1 MLFHCQC
8 QAFWNKTRF
17 LNSFWVITY
26 NDSESWGERY
36 LLSSSKIVDTPN
48 TFPSWNP
55 DKLWNKHH
63 CNIHFF
69 AGQMEN
75 IRKVNQIH
83 GPQLAQSSVNLL
95 CHLQLRVSGRNRFFF
110 PPVKLMV
117 QYESLFSA
125 VRKYKHC
132 LVRDSLGQTSGI
144 FHLLC
149 WLGGWLGQPLVMRSV
164 SQFLVLVMSTDG
176 SR

>member
-55 DKLWNKHH
+55 DKLSETST
-63 CNIHFF
+63 IVTFTF
-69 AGQMEN
+69 
-75 IRKVNQIH
+75 
-83 GPQLAQSSVNLL
+83 
-95 CHLQLRVSGRNRFFF
+95 LQDKWKISGRLIKYMDLSWHSLVLTCFAIFSSGFQVETCFFL
-110 PPVKLMV
+110 PSPVKLMV

-149 WLGGWLGQPLVMRSV
+149 WQDGWLDQPLVIRSV
-164 SQFLVLVMSTDG
+164 PGLGNVNRWL
-176 SR
+176 